1 MGSLFRLQEE
11 PLRVEEALAA
21 VAGPDRGAIATFHG
35 TARDHHAGRRVTALE
50 YQAYPEMAV
59 EVMRAIG
66 REVEERYGTP
76 HVAIL
81 HRTGTLRIGET
92 SVLIAV
98 AAPHRREALEACA
111 FAIER
116 LKRIVPIWKK
126 EHYADGEAWIEGPP
140 EAAVPAAPPPAA
152 RS

>member
-11 PLRVEEALAA
+11 PLRVEDALGA
-21 VAGPDRGAIATFHG
+21 VAGPDRGAIASFHG

-66 REVEERYGTP
+66 REVEERFGTP

-81 HRTGTLRIGET
+81 HRTGRLRIGET

-98 AAPHRREALEACA
+98 AAPHRREALAACA
-111 FAIER
+111 WAIER
-116 LKRIVPIWKK
+116 LKQVVPIWKK
-126 EHYADGEAWIEGPP
+126 EHYADGEAWIEAPP
-140 EAAVPAAPPPAA
+140 ETAPPPAA
-152 RS
+152 KP